1 MWLCTKHGF
10 YSVKQ
15 DSEDR
20 YFIRARRRRDLENLI
35 ALMAG
40 RWVGSPDEV
49 DLIRGITERSAWS
62 ECTPQLILEW
72 PQADYR
78 FRLIVSQRALREAFA
93 ALADGIDYP
102 NFKGEIAER
111 LDQHD
116 HLALYHRV
124 WAVMSDLQEE

>member
-10 YSVKQ
+10 YSVKW

-35 ALMAG
+35 ELMSK

-49 DLIRGITERSAWS
+49 DVIRSISERGDWS
-62 ECTPQLILEW
+62 ECSPWLIMEW
-72 PQADYR
+72 PGADYR
-78 FRLIVSQRALREAFA
+78 FRLIVSQRALRDAYA

-102 NFKGEIAER
+102 NFKGEIADR

-116 HLALYHRV
+116 HLELYHRV
-124 WAVMSDLQEE
+124 WAVMGDLQEE